1 MFYLSKDC
9 LSKIAYVP
17 PISAPHAKIRIKDS
31 AENYSRSYIFQV
43 ISIDL
48 ITNKHARLLLTD
60 SAKKMYAFLDFS
72 KIISLINVNPS
83 TSNCFVRTSDEICMT
98 LLEGTVFCLDEFYY
112 ESIDSLMKEFS
123 SLKIEDLIICGSDC
137 VDAEI
142 NNNFDHVVFLSE
154 CSIIGHIS
162 SSTVE
167 SNVIPRKRKRD
178 DFNHKELY
186 RLIMLNNSIRNNFW
200 RAEVLLV
207 HIGPVK
213 EFTIKG
219 TMKVGSCQ
227 RFLFRDSS
235 ANIEL
240 VVFND
245 LRLTKAIQQ
254 LGEVRMFE
262 SVNNIRIFA

>member
-1 MFYLSKDC
+1 
-9 LSKIAYVP
+9 
-17 PISAPHAKIRIKDS
+17 
-31 AENYSRSYIFQV
+31 
-43 ISIDL
+43 
-48 ITNKHARLLLTD
+48 
-60 SAKKMYAFLDFS
+60 
-72 KIISLINVNPS
+72 
-83 TSNCFVRTSDEICMT
+83 
-98 LLEGTVFCLDEFYY
+98 
-112 ESIDSLMKEFS
+112 
-123 SLKIEDLIICGSDC
+123 
-137 VDAEI
+137 
-142 NNNFDHVVFLSE
+142 
-154 CSIIGHIS
+154 
-162 SSTVE
+162 
-167 SNVIPRKRKRD
+167 
-178 DFNHKELY
+178 
-186 RLIMLNNSIRNNFW
+186 MLNNSIRNNFW